1 MSSIIVGS
9 IVMFAVGAIW
19 FTVLFGK
26 LWSRLMDFTPEAS
39 EKAKKDGMAGKMV
52 IMFVLNLIS
61 VSVLYY
67 FLPQLLVLTLGQ
79 FIFSV
84 LIIWLG
90 FTLPSLVNTYLW
102 EGKSIQLVLIN
113 SGGSLAGFIAG
124 SSVVYLMM

>member
-1 MSSIIVGS
+1 
-9 IVMFAVGAIW
+9 MFAVGAIW